1 MASVLFAAAILFIIF
16 FILLFLRVPIA
27 IAIATASVVCVS
39 VLLAPDFGIFVGA
52 QRMVASINSFTLL
65 AVPFFILSGLLM
77 NSGGI
82 AQRLIDFSEAI
93 MGKVPGSLAV
103 TNILG
108 NAMFGS
114 ISGSGTAAA
123 SAMGGTLGPIQ
134 KENGYDEAFSAAVN
148 VTSAPVGQLIP
159 PTAAFIVYSLAA
171 GSVSVSALFLAGWI
185 PGLLWT
191 LAVAVVAIVISKKRG
206 YKNVKPKIG
215 FKNYLKLLAI
225 TFWRA
230 LPSLL
235 LIFIIVGGI
244 VAGIFTATEA
254 AAVALLY
261 TLFLSV
267 VCYRTIGLQ
276 ELRVVFGEAA
286 VLSATIMF
294 LIGASGVM
302 GFVMTFTG
310 IPEAISNAV
319 MGVSDSTIVIF
330 LLMNLILLVVGTF
343 MDMAPAILIFTPIF
357 LPIATNLGMDP
368 IQFGVIIVFNLAL
381 GTITPPVGTVLF
393 IGSNVGRVS
402 VERIIKEAIPFYLV
416 IVFTMMLVTF
426 IPALSMWLPTLL
438 GQVQ

>member
-1 MASVLFAAAILFIIF
+1 MDGVLLATVLLFGIF
-16 FILLFLRVPIA
+16 FILLLFRVPIA
-27 IAIATASVVCVS
+27 IAIATASVACVG
-39 VLLAPDFGIFVGA
+39 LLLTFDFGVFVGA
-52 QRMVASINSFTLL
+52 QRMVQGINSFTLL

-82 AQRLIDFSEAI
+82 AQRLIDLSEAL

-114 ISGSGTAAA
+114 ISGSGSAAA

-134 KENGYDEAFSAAVN
+134 KEAGYDPAFSAAVN

-191 LAVAVVAIVISKKRG
+191 LAVSIVAIVISKKRG
-206 YKNVKPKIG
+206 YTNERPKLG
-215 FKNYLKLLAI
+215 FKNYIKLLLV

-230 LPSLL
+230 FPSLL
-235 LIFIIVGGI
+235 LIIIIVGGI
-244 VAGIFTATEA
+244 VGGIFTATEA

-267 VCYRTIGLQ
+267 VCYRTVGLK

-286 VLSATIMF
+286 VLSSTIMF
-294 LIGASGVM
+294 LIGASSVM

-310 IPEAISNAV
+310 IPEAISNTV
-319 MGVSDSTIVIF
+319 MSVSDNPIIIL

-343 MDMAPAILIFTPIF
+343 MDMAPGILIFTPIF
-357 LPIATNLGMDP
+357 LPIAQSLGMDP

-393 IGSNVGRVS
+393 IGSNVSNVG
-402 VERIIKEAIPFYLV
+402 VEKIIKEAIPFYLAI
-416 IVFTMMLVTF
+416 IVTMLFVTF
-426 IPALSMWLPTLL
+426 IPALSLWLPTLL
-438 GQVQ
+438 GQI

>member
-1 MASVLFAAAILFIIF
+1 MDGVLLATLILFGIF
-16 FILLFLRVPIA
+16 FVLLFLRVPIA
-27 IAIATASVVCVS
+27 VAVATASVICVS
-39 VLLAPDFGIFVGA
+39 VLLSADFGVFVGA
-52 QRMVASINSFTLL
+52 QRMVQSVNSFTLL

-82 AQRLIDFSEAI
+82 AQRLIDLSEAL

-114 ISGSGTAAA
+114 ISGSGSAAA

-134 KENGYDEAFSAAVN
+134 RENGYDEAFSAAVN

-185 PGLLWT
+185 PGILWT
-191 LAVAVVAIVISKKRG
+191 IAVSIVAIVISKKRG
-206 YKNVKPKIG
+206 YKTERPKLG
-215 FKNYLKLLAI
+215 FKLYIRHLLI

-230 LPSLL
+230 LPSLM
-235 LIFIIVGGI
+235 LIVIIVGGI
-244 VAGIFTATEA
+244 VGGIFTATEA

-261 TLFLSV
+261 TLFLSMI
-267 VCYRTIGLQ
+267 CYRTVGLK

-286 VLSATIMF
+286 VLSSTIMF

-310 IPEAISNAV
+310 IPEAISTTIMSISNNP
-319 MGVSDSTIVIF
+319 IVIL

-343 MDMAPAILIFTPIF
+343 MDMAPGLLIFTPIF
-357 LPIATNLGMDP
+357 LPIAQSLGMDP

-393 IGSNVGRVS
+393 IGSNVSGVK
-402 VERIIKEAIPFYLV
+402 VESIIKEALPFYLA
-416 IVFTMMLVTF
+416 IIITMLFVTF
-426 IPALSMWLPTLL
+426 IPALSMWLPTVL
-438 GQVQ
+438 GQV

>member
-1 MASVLFAAAILFIIF
+1 MSTVVLASIILFGIF

-27 IAIATASVVCVS
+27 VAIGTASVVCVAILIS
-39 VLLAPDFGIFVGA
+39 ADFGVFVGA
-52 QRMVASINSFTLL
+52 QRMAQGANSFTLL
-65 AVPFFILSGLLM
+65 AVPFFILAGLLM
-77 NSGGI
+77 NTGGI

-103 TNILG
+103 TNVLG
-108 NAMFGS
+108 NALFGS
-114 ISGSGTAAA
+114 ISGSGSAAA

-134 KENGYDEAFSAAVN
+134 KESGYDEAFSAAVN

-171 GSVSVSALFLAGWI
+171 GSVSISALFLAGWI
-185 PGLLWT
+185 PGIIW
-191 LAVAVVAIVISKKRG
+191 AVAVSLVAIVISKKRG
-206 YKNVKPKIG
+206 YKHERPKLG
-215 FKNYLKLLAI
+215 FAKYMKLLAV

-244 VAGIFTATEA
+244 VGGIFTATEA

-261 TLFLSV
+261 TLILSIFYRSINFKQLIV
-267 VCYRTIGLQ
+267 VC
-276 ELRVVFGEAA
+276 GEAG

-294 LIGASGVM
+294 LIGASSIM

-310 IPEAISNAV
+310 IPDAIATAV
-319 MGVSDSTIVIF
+319 MGISESTVVIL

-357 LPIATNLGMDP
+357 LPIATELGMDP
-368 IQFGVIIVFNLAL
+368 IQFGVVIVFNLAL

-393 IGSNVGRVS
+393 IGSNISGVG
-402 VERIIKEAIPFYLV
+402 VERIIKEALPFYLTII
-416 IVFTMMLVTF
+416 IVLLLVTF
-426 IPALSMWLPTLL
+426 IPELSMWLPTAL
-438 GQVQ
+438 GQV